1 MIIREAKREDADKIY
16 ELELATFPM
25 PWSLN
30 SIITDLEK
38 ESKSLYFVIEVGD
51 KIVGYAGAWL
61 VLDEGQI
68 TNVAV
73 RKEYRGF
80 GFGTKLVK
88 ALVDGLHERGMKEV
102 FLEVRVSNIAAQT
115 VYRKL
120 GFTVKGVRKRYYMD
134 PTEDAYIMS
143 CELEE

>member
-1 MIIREAKREDADKIY
+1 MIIREATRKDAEKIY
-16 ELELATFPM
+16 ELEIATFPM
-25 PWSLN
+25 PWSLD
-30 SIITDLEK
+30 SIIKDLEK
-38 ESKSLYFVIEVGD
+38 EDTSLYYVIEADD

-73 RKEYRGF
+73 RKEYRKF
-80 GFGTKLVK
+80 GFGTRLVR
-88 ALVDGLHERGMKEV
+88 ALVNGLKERGMKEV
-102 FLEVRVSNIAAQT
+102 FLEVRISNIAAQT

-134 PTEDAYIMS
+134 PVEDAYIMS

>member
-1 MIIREAKREDADKIY
+1 MIIREAKREDAEKIY
-16 ELELATFPM
+16 ELEVATFPI
-25 PWSLN
+25 PWSLD
-30 SIITDLEK
+30 SIITDLDK
-38 ESKSLYFVIEVGD
+38 GDKSLYYVVEAND

-61 VLDEGQI
+61 VVDEGQI

-88 ALVDGLHERGMKEV
+88 ALVEGLFKRGMKEV
-102 FLEVRVSNIAAQT
+102 FLEVRISNIAAQK
-115 VYRKL
+115 VYRKI
-120 GFTVKGVRKRYYMD
+120 GFTVKGVRKNYYMN